1 MASFKLADNVTVLTD
16 FADGYTVYDA
26 RYALTGH
33 THAYSDHGA
42 LSGLGDDDHT
52 QYVLRSIL
60 TTNGDIFT
68 RTAGAVARLAVG
80 SANQLLGV
88 SGGLPAWLA
97 QTYVDHGSIS
107 GLGDDDHTQY
117 ALLAGR
123 SGGQSLVGGT
133 ASGNDLTLQSTAHGT
148 KGHILFGTSGY
159 DEVNNRLGIGLTA
172 PRTSIQTNGPVSFN
186 SVTVG
191 NLSMHQVESLANN
204 GVAAA
209 ASTSVP
215 TAMIF
220 IIDNGG
226 SMAIYQLQG
235 GVHATTELVD
245 ASGNYTTV
253 AGTAGKYNIYWSG
266 ANGRYEIENKSGSTR
281 SFRMLEFYS

>member
-1 MASFKLADNVTVLTD
+1 MASFKLADNVSVLTD
-16 FADGYTVYDA
+16 FADGYTVYDS
-26 RYALTGH
+26 RYALAGH
-33 THAYSDHGA
+33 SHAYSDHGA
-42 LSGLGDDDHT
+42 LWGLADDDHT

-68 RTAGAVARLAVG
+68 RTAGAVARLGVG

-88 SGGLPAWLA
+88 SGGLPGWLA
-97 QTYVDHGSIS
+97 QTYVDHGSVS
-107 GLGDDDHTQY
+107 GLADDDHSQY

-123 SGGQSLVGGT
+123 AGGQTLRGGT
-133 ASGNDLTLQSTAHGT
+133 ASGNDLTLQSTSHGT
-148 KGHILFGTSGY
+148 KGHILFGASGY
-159 DEVNNRLGIGLTA
+159 DEVNDRLGIGTTT
-172 PRTSIQTNGPVSFN
+172 PRQKLEVAGALVLN

-191 NLSMHQVESLANN
+191 NLSMNQVESLANN
-204 GVAAA
+204 GVAAV

-226 SMAIYQLQG
+226 TMAIYQLQG

-245 ASGNYTTV
+245 ASGSYTTA